1 MSVNWTNPAHADIH
15 AIRKR
20 FEILNRDRLGRARS
34 TLRERQRDVFDVLP
48 LLFHTNH
55 PSLPGF
61 VSKNTPCGVSE
72 YRPPD
77 HALEAA
83 GRIAKTFQQ
92 KRRALFRY
100 EILGLY
106 LMGSSG
112 TIAYSKKSDF
122 DIWICHRHD
131 IDLQGL
137 GELRQKAQLIEK
149 WAAELDLEVH
159 FFLVEPTTFSQ
170 GIHED
175 MSAESSGSAQH
186 YLLME
191 EFYRTGLL
199 LAGRY
204 PLWWLVPPEH
214 EKNYDAFTK
223 MLRDRRFVSESECID
238 FGAME
243 GVPAEEFF
251 GAALWQLYKGI
262 DSPYKSVLK
271 LLLMEVYAKEYPST
285 DLLCHRFKR
294 RIFEG
299 ETSLD
304 QLDPYLMLY
313 QKIEDYLKQRG
324 ETERLELVRRCF
336 YFKIAEPLSVPDKSR
351 GENWRR
357 ELLSSITQSWAW
369 SIEYLQM
376 LDSRA
381 KWKVDRVMRERSVL
395 VKALTYSYQFL
406 SDFAREHAQLALIN
420 ERDMTILGRK
430 LYAAFERKAG
440 KVEIIN
446 RGISNELWEPHV
458 SFYRT
463 VDQEQRE
470 TWLLYAAPLNVNE
483 LRKEKPLRRSASLI
497 ELLAWCYFNNMIENN
512 TVLAMHSQDTSVTT
526 RELRE
531 MLFSFQRL
539 LPTDTL
545 LHTQMEDF
553 VQPRR
558 ALQVAAF
565 INLGVDPL
573 ADQARSGHY
582 VLSERT
588 DALNY
593 GGLGENLAISFDI
606 IVVTSW
612 KEVLTSRYIGV
623 DGMMEAL
630 RDYLRWVPVG
640 QDGAV
645 PQLSAHCYS
654 YGRGVA
660 IRQRIEELFQDVVAC
675 FHGREDGARAR
686 YVLSIEQRHYM
697 LSMESGALVTQ
708 GVKSFAEIMR
718 LLGTPQPEFRPIVF
732 DRYLSANTV
741 LPLISQVNRPEVVQV
756 FFQMIGSDADVYV
769 LDERGTLFTQRMR
782 QLDRSAV
789 IRHFTRF
796 FDSIRQRSTFEAGGD
811 SELPQHEIEFYE
823 VLQRPQDR
831 KNYLVRRESLPRR
844 GTMQGMNIQVIG
856 DVSEANQSFAIYCD
870 DQEFSV
876 MEFGNEVFRHVAR
889 YVVGHRG
896 SGEHYPI
903 YITDLDLTGVAPG
916 EPGDSSV
923 QTAVLLNMKKTIE
936 KQLNVALEDEYA
948 LAVSATAQ
956 SARDQTGQLGE

>member
-20 FEILNRDRLGRARS
+20 FEILNRDRLARARS

-61 VSKNTPCGVSE
+61 VSKNTPAGVSE
-72 YRPPD
+72 YRPSD
-77 HALEAA
+77 QALEAA
-83 GRIAKTFQQ
+83 ARIAKTFQQ

-149 WAAELDLEVH
+149 WTAELDLEVH

-204 PLWWLVPPEH
+204 PLWWLVPPEQ
-214 EKNYDAFTK
+214 ERNYDAFTK
-223 MLRDRRFVSESECID
+223 MLRDRRIVSESECID
-238 FGAME
+238 FGAMA

-271 LLLMEVYAKEYPST
+271 LLLMEVYAKEYPRT

-299 ETSLD
+299 EISLE
-304 QLDPYLMLY
+304 QLDPYIMLY
-313 QKIEDYLKQRG
+313 QKIEDYLRLRG

-336 YFKIAEPLSVPDKSR
+336 YFKIAEPLSTPDKSR

-357 ELLSSITQSWAW
+357 ELLASITKSWDW
-369 SIEYLQM
+369 SLQYLQM
-376 LDSRA
+376 LDARP

-446 RGISNELWEPHV
+446 RGISNELWESHV

-470 TWLLYAAPLNVNE
+470 SWLLYAAPMNIQE

-497 ELLAWCYFNNMIENN
+497 ELLAWCYFNNMIDNN
-512 TVLAMHSQDTSVTT
+512 TVLAMHSQDSSITT

-539 LPTDTL
+539 LPADTIL
-545 LHTQMEDF
+545 RTEMEDF

-558 ALQVAAF
+558 AIQVAVF
-565 INLGVDPL
+565 VNLGVDPL
-573 ADQARSGHY
+573 ADQAKAGHY
-582 VLSERT
+582 ILSEKT

-593 GGLGENLAISFDI
+593 GGLGENLAISFDM

-623 DGMMEAL
+623 DGMMESL
-630 RDYLRWVPVG
+630 RDYLRWIPAG
-640 QDGAV
+640 QGGAA
-645 PQLSAHCYS
+645 PKLSAYCYS

-660 IRQRIEELFQDVVAC
+660 IRQRIEELLQDVVAC
-675 FHGREDGARAR
+675 FHGRADGAHAR
-686 YVLSIEQRHYM
+686 YILSIEQHHYM
-697 LSMESGALVTQ
+697 LSLENGVLVAQ
-708 GVKSFAEIMR
+708 SVKSFAEIVR
-718 LLGTPQPEFRPIVF
+718 LLGTAQAEFRPIVF
-732 DRYLSANTV
+732 DRHLSANSI
-741 LPLISQVNRPEVVQV
+741 LPLICQVNRADVVQV
-756 FFQMIGSDADVYV
+756 FFQMFGNDAEVYV
-769 LDERGTLFTQRMR
+769 LDERGTLYTQRMR
-782 QLDRSAV
+782 QVDRSAV
-789 IRHFTRF
+789 MRHFSRF
-796 FDSIRQRSTFEAGGD
+796 FESVRQRNSFELVGEEERA
-811 SELPQHEIEFYE
+811 LHEVEFYE
-823 VLQRPQDR
+823 VLVRPQDR
-831 KNYLVRRESLPRR
+831 KNYLVRRDPLQRR
-844 GTMQGMNIQVIG
+844 AVMQEMNIQVIG
-856 DVSEANQSFAIYCD
+856 DISGASQSLTIYCD

-876 MEFGNEVFRHVAR
+876 IEFGDDVFRQVAR
-889 YVVGHRG
+889 YVVSHRG

-903 YITDLDLTGVAPG
+903 YITDLDLSGVATG
-916 EPGDSSV
+916 EAGESTV
-923 QTAVLLNMKKTIE
+923 QTAVMLNLKKTIE
-936 KQLNVALEDEYA
+936 KQINAALDEEYA
-948 LAVSATAQ
+948 LATGANGK
-956 SARDQTGQLGE
+956 SAREHTGNIID

>member
-1 MSVNWTNPAHADIH
+1 MSVNWTKPAHADIH

-20 FEILNRDRLGRARS
+20 FEILNRDRLARARS
-34 TLRERQRDVFDVLP
+34 TLRERQRDVFDVLA

-61 VSKNTPCGVSE
+61 VSKSTPCGVAE

-77 HALEAA
+77 QALEAA
-83 GRIAKTFQQ
+83 ARIAKTFQQ

-122 DIWICHRHD
+122 DIWICHRND

-204 PLWWLVPPEH
+204 PLWWLVPPQH
-214 EKNYDAFTK
+214 EDNYEAFTK
-223 MLRDRRFVSESECID
+223 MLRDRRLVPESECID
-238 FGAME
+238 FGAMV

-271 LLLMEVYAKEYPST
+271 LLLMEVYAKEYPRT

-304 QLDPYLMLY
+304 QLDPYIMLY
-313 QKIEDYLKQRG
+313 QKIEDYLKLRG

-336 YFKIAEPLSVPDKSR
+336 YFKIAEPLSTPDKSR

-357 ELLSSITQSWAW
+357 ELLGSITKGWDW
-369 SIEYLQM
+369 SLQYLQM

-470 TWLLYAAPLNVNE
+470 SWLLYAAPMNIQE

-497 ELLAWCYFNNMIENN
+497 ELLAWCYFNTMIESN
-512 TVLAMHSQDTSVTT
+512 TVLAMHSQDSSVTT

-539 LPTDTL
+539 LPADTIL
-545 LHTQMEDF
+545 RTEMEDF

-558 ALQVAAF
+558 AIQVAVF
-565 INLGVDPL
+565 VNLGVDPL
-573 ADQARSGHY
+573 ADQTKSGHY
-582 VLSERT
+582 VLSEKT

-593 GGLGENLAISFDI
+593 GGLGENLAISFDM

-623 DGMMEAL
+623 DGMMESL

-640 QDGAV
+640 QSGTV
-645 PQLSAHCYS
+645 PKLSAHCYS

-675 FHGREDGARAR
+675 FHGRDDGARAR
-686 YVLSIEQRHYM
+686 YVLSIEQRHYT
-697 LSMESGALVTQ
+697 LSVENGVLVTQ
-708 GVKSFAEIMR
+708 SVKSFAEIVR
-718 LLGTPQPEFRPIVF
+718 LLGAPQAEFRPIVF
-732 DRYLSANTV
+732 DRYLSVNSV
-741 LPLISQVNRPEVVQV
+741 LPLICQVNRADIVQV
-756 FFQMIGSDADVYV
+756 FFQMFGNDAEVYV
-769 LDERGTLFTQRMR
+769 LDERGTLYAQRMR
-782 QLDRSAV
+782 QVDRSAV
-789 IRHFTRF
+789 IRHFGRF
-796 FDSIRQRSTFEAGGD
+796 FASVRQRNSFEAAARD
-811 SELPQHEIEFYE
+811 DRPLHEIEFYE
-823 VLQRPQDR
+823 VLVRPQDR
-831 KNYLVRRESLPRR
+831 KNYLVRRDALQRR
-844 GTMQGMNIQVIG
+844 GTMQEMNIQVIG
-856 DVSEANQSFAIYCD
+856 DVSGASQSLTIYCD

-876 MEFGNEVFRHVAR
+876 MEFGDEVFRHVAR

-903 YITDLDLTGVAPG
+903 YITDLDLSGIATGEVG
-916 EPGDSSV
+916 ESAV
-923 QTAVLLNMKKTIE
+923 QTAVMLNLKKTIE
-936 KQLNVALEDEYA
+936 KQINAALDDEYA
-948 LAVSATAQ
+948 LANGANAKD
-956 SARDQTGQLGE
+956 ARENGGHIID